1 MKLKKYLDDTQG
13 KSILSSSSA
22 DGMVTSAIYSKP
34 HVFEDGTVAFVM
46 RKRLTYEN
54 LRTNPYALYMFIED
68 RSGFN
73 GLRLYLKKIK
83 EDSDNKLI
91 EGMKRRHISPEEDRA
106 RGPKYLVHFRV
117 DKILPLVGDRDAGIT
132 IR

>member
-34 HVFEDGTVAFVM
+34 HVF
-46 RKRLTYEN
+46 
-54 LRTNPYALYMFIED
+54 
-68 RSGFN
+68 
-73 GLRLYLKKIK
+73 
-83 EDSDNKLI
+83 DNKLI